1 MEINET
7 DMKENQDKDDK
18 LSQAIDAM
26 ESGACF
32 HESDKVHLN
41 DAEVEEACK
50 DIAYIEKVLLEKHCP
65 SPDVEGELEKVLSSR
80 KKDVRPL
87 ARKRM
92 GIFVMVGI
100 AAMLALVFIFRS
112 GDAGSEK
119 ASLTDVIMA
128 EAEDSPTEI
137 SLQIGKSASVPLS
150 MLTDETLRKN
160 GATLDDDGKGMTY
173 APITGSEVV
182 YCTISVPRQKDFK
195 LVLADGTEVWLNA
208 ESTLTYPNR
217 FAGNNR
223 VVRLHGEA
231 YFKVSQ
237 DKEHPFVVET
247 DFLCTEVLG
256 TEFNVRTY
264 KINDCHVTL
273 IKGRVR
279 VEDINRG
286 QMVELQPGQDVGL
299 AENKGFVL
307 ESVNTEVYTAWKDGL
322 FYFDNVTL
330 EDIMDELSRWYGVE
344 IVYTSSVNKN
354 ISLRFLANR
363 RGSLEEVLALLNTL
377 GRVEANYEP
386 VRKLV
391 TIK

>member
-1 MEINET
+1 
-7 DMKENQDKDDK
+7 MKEDQNIEDDK
-18 LSQAIDAM
+18 LSQALDVM
-26 ESGACF
+26 EPGVHF
-32 HESDKVHLN
+32 RKLEKVHLD
-41 DAEVEEACK
+41 DAEVEAACK
-50 DIAYIEKVLLEKHCP
+50 DIAYIEKVLLEKHYS
-65 SPDVEGELEKVLSSR
+65 SPDVEKELAKIMALKEKTA
-80 KKDVRPL
+80 KNH
-87 ARKRM
+87 ARKRL
-92 GIFVMVGI
+92 GVFALVGI
-100 AAMLALVFIFRS
+100 AAMFALIFILRGLKDDPENVS
-112 GDAGSEK
+112 VADGSVAKTEN
-119 ASLTDVIMA
+119 SL
-128 EAEDSPTEI
+128 TEI
-137 SLQIGKSASVPLS
+137 SLQIGESVSIPLS
-150 MLTDETLRKN
+150 MLTDEILRQN
-160 GATLDDDGKGMTY
+160 GATLGKDGKGMTY
-173 APITGSEVV
+173 TSVTEGEGV

-217 FAGNNR
+217 FAGDNR
-223 VVRLHGEA
+223 IVRLHGEA

-237 DKEHPFVVET
+237 DKKHPFVVET

-264 KINDCHVTL
+264 KSDDCHVTL
-273 IKGRVR
+273 VKGCVR

-286 QMVELQPGQDVGL
+286 QMIELQPGQDVGL
-299 AENKGFVL
+299 TENKGFVL

-330 EDIMDELSRWYGVE
+330 EEIMDELSRWYGVE
-344 IVYTSSVNKN
+344 IVYTSSVDKN